1 MIYLL
6 KSGDIFTTVS
16 SIDQISL
23 VPDYEH
29 IKNDLTLEPES
40 VTAWINPQIDQIHAN
55 MLTTATG
62 NATVEERDTWQS
74 KALAAAAH
82 VAGSSTPA
90 QEAGLQA
97 EAGAVGSTVDDLA
110 ALIMS
115 KSDAYSLL
123 VGVAAGMRRS
133 AIAAVE
139 AAATADEK
147 LALFEAY
154 KVAVADALE
163 QL

>member
-1 MIYLL
+1 
-6 KSGDIFTTVS
+6 
-16 SIDQISL
+16 
-23 VPDYEH
+23 
-29 IKNDLTLEPES
+29 
-40 VTAWINPQIDQIHAN
+40 
-55 MLTTATG
+55 
-62 NATVEERDTWQS
+62 
-74 KALAAAAH
+74 
-82 VAGSSTPA
+82 
-90 QEAGLQA
+90 
-97 EAGAVGSTVDDLA
+97 
-110 ALIMS
+110 MS